1 MKEISAKDPA
11 DRGAT
16 LLRKNYHPWNDW
28 KRRRVEKKVKK
39 KKKEKR
45 LGREEIDE
53 NIFFS
58 FLHNFSLHNDSSKSH
73 SKGWD
78 DTSLSKAI
86 RRLLAAIISS
96 NWLEWLDA
104 GLAAPSLCN

>member
-39 KKKEKR
+39 KKKKKDWGEK
-45 LGREEIDE
+45 
-53 NIFFS
+53 
-58 FLHNFSLHNDSSKSH
+58 K
-73 SKGWD
+73 
-78 DTSLSKAI
+78 
-86 RRLLAAIISS
+86 
-96 NWLEWLDA
+96 
-104 GLAAPSLCN
+104 